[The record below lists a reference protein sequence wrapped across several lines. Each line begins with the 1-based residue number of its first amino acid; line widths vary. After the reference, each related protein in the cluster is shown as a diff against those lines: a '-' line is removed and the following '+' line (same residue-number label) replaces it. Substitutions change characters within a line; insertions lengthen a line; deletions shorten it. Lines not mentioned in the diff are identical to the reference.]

1 MFFFCCDQLL
11 FFKFEFSQTFILGRN
26 VIALSLCGG
35 LENGG
40 PTDEEFEQHLIDY
53 ADVCQ
58 NPSIFMSSLLVVR
71 LCDKYYS
78 WAAASS
84 IVMTAI
90 AYRKPLTHV
99 SITIIKS

>member
-1 MFFFCCDQLL
+1 M
-11 FFKFEFSQTFILGRN
+11 
-26 VIALSLCGG
+26 IALSLCGG
-35 LENGG
+35 LENNG
-40 PTDEEFEQHLIDY
+40 PTDEEFERHLIDY
-53 ADVCQ
+53 ADVCN
-58 NPSIFMSSLLVVR
+58 NPSIFMSPLLVVR

-99 SITIIKS
+99 SINKYIHMNKCLTIHLVHIIEQQ

>member
-1 MFFFCCDQLL
+1 MNLL
-11 FFKFEFSQTFILGRN
+11 KIDSISSVIQFRN

-35 LENGG
+35 LENNG
-40 PTDEEFEQHLIDY
+40 PSDVEFERHLIDY

-58 NPSIFMSSLLVVR
+58 NPSIFMSPLLVVR

-99 SITIIKS
+99 SIRIA

>member
-1 MFFFCCDQLL
+1 MFVL
-11 FFKFEFSQTFILGRN
+11 FDRN

-40 PTDEEFEQHLIDY
+40 PTDEEFEQHLIEY
-53 ADVCQ
+53 VDVCQ

-99 SITIIKS
+99 SINDTLDQLYQNNV